1 MATKRVTIKAYGQT
15 FQLSH
20 GTGNEWKVSAVMPD
34 TSSYSQA
41 DHYYPVTVEAE
52 DEAGNVTTKTVDDPI
67 LGEKL
72 KLFVREITA
81 PVITISSP
89 TAGTKTSNKRPPVVF
104 TVTDN
109 DSGVDE
115 DTIKLSLDGQT
126 YTTANFTKEAV
137 SGGYKYTYT
146 PTADLPDD
154 EYTATVSASDNDG
167 NAATPKSVTFEV
179 YAAAPTLSV
188 TDPAEDGVTNKPS
201 LQYAAT
207 TNGAELIVTVNGTPQ
222 AWKLTMP
229 ESAPRRSVISIVGS
243 RASIDASLSNM
254 SAPSRQST
262 HLALFGKSFMGESPS
277 SVSGDVCGEPRVS
290 RAARG
295 SCVLRKR

>member
-1 MATKRVTIKAYGQT
+1 MESVLR
-15 FQLSH
+15 
-20 GTGNEWKVSAVMPD
+20 
-34 TSSYSQA
+34 
-41 DHYYPVTVEAE
+41 
-52 DEAGNVTTKTVDDPI
+52 VDDPV

-72 KLFVREITA
+72 KLFVKEITA

-89 TAGTKTSNKRPPVVF
+89 TEGTKTSSERPPIVF
-104 TVTDN
+104 TITDN

-115 DTIKLSLDGQT
+115 STVKLNLNGQT

-188 TDPAEDGVTNKPS
+188 TSPAEDGVTNQPT
-201 LQYAAT
+201 LQYEAE
-207 TNGAELIVTVNGTPQ
+207 TNGAELVVTVNGEPQ
-222 AWKLTMP
+222 TVNLSGGTATGTLTLS
-229 ESAPRRSVISIVGS
+229 EGTNTIISTAKSETGVETAVTRVITLDTQPPQITDFELSDPNPTVGETV
-243 RASIDASLSNM
+243 IFTVTVED
-254 SAPSRQST
+254 
-262 HLALFGKSFMGESPS
+262 
-277 SVSGDVCGEPRVS
+277 
-290 RAARG
+290 
-295 SCVLRKR
+295 

>member
-137 SGGYKYTYT
+137 PGGYKYTYT

-222 AWKLTMP
+222 TVNLSEGTATGTLTLT
-229 ESAPRRSVISIVGS
+229 EGVNTIISTAKSETGVETSVTRTIELDTHPPQITDIEYSDDDPIVGS
-243 RASIDASLSNM
+243 TVIITVTVED
-254 SAPSRQST
+254 
-262 HLALFGKSFMGESPS
+262 
-277 SVSGDVCGEPRVS
+277 
-290 RAARG
+290 
-295 SCVLRKR
+295 

>member
-15 FQLSH
+15 FQLTH
-20 GTGNEWKVSAVMPD
+20 DTGNQWRVSAVMPD
-34 TSSYSQA
+34 TSSYNE
-41 DHYYPVTVEAE
+41 DEHYYPVTVEAE
-52 DEAGNVTTKTVDDPI
+52 DEAGNVTTKTVDDPT

-72 KLFVREITA
+72 KLYVKEITA

-89 TAGTKTSNKRPPVVF
+89 TQGTKTSNKRPPVVF

-115 DTIKLSLDGQT
+115 STVKLVLGGQT

-146 PTADLPDD
+146 PTADLADD

-188 TDPAEDGVTNKPS
+188 TSPAEDGVTNKNT

-207 TNGAELIVTVNGTPQ
+207 TNGAELVVTVNGEPQ
-222 AWKLTMP
+222 TVNLSGGTATGTLTLT
-229 ESAPRRSVISIVGS
+229 EGTNTIISTAKSETGVATEVTRVITLDTQPPQITDITYSEDNPTVGS
-243 RASIDASLSNM
+243 TVIITVTVED
-254 SAPSRQST
+254 
-262 HLALFGKSFMGESPS
+262 
-277 SVSGDVCGEPRVS
+277 
-290 RAARG
+290 
-295 SCVLRKR
+295 

>member
-222 AWKLTMP
+222 TVNLSEGTATGTLTLT
-229 ESAPRRSVISIVGS
+229 EGVNTIISTAKSETGVETSVTRTIELDTHPPQITDIEYSDDDPIVGS
-243 RASIDASLSNM
+243 TVIITVTVED
-254 SAPSRQST
+254 
-262 HLALFGKSFMGESPS
+262 
-277 SVSGDVCGEPRVS
+277 
-290 RAARG
+290 
-295 SCVLRKR
+295 

>member
-1 MATKRVTIKAYGQT
+1 MATKRVTFTAYGSAL
-15 FQLSH
+15 QLTH
-20 GTGNEWKVSAVMPD
+20 DTGNKWKVSGVMPAK
-34 TSSYSQA
+34 SSYSQP
-41 DHYYPVTVEAE
+41 DHYYPVTIEAE
-52 DEAGNVTTKTVDDPI
+52 DEAGNITTKTVDDPV

-81 PVITISSP
+81 PVITILSP
-89 TAGTKTSNKRPPVVF
+89 TQGTKTSNKRPPVVF

-115 DTIKLSLDGQT
+115 STIKLAINGQT

-146 PTADLPDD
+146 PTADLADD

-188 TDPAEDGVTNKPS
+188 TSPAEDGVTNQPT

-207 TNGAELIVTVNGTPQ
+207 TNGPELVVTVNGTPQ
-222 AWKLTMP
+222 TVNLSGGTATGTLTLS
-229 ESAPRRSVISIVGS
+229 EGTNTIISTAKSETGVETAVTRVITLDTQPPQIIDFELNDPNPTVGETV
-243 RASIDASLSNM
+243 IFTVTVED
-254 SAPSRQST
+254 
-262 HLALFGKSFMGESPS
+262 
-277 SVSGDVCGEPRVS
+277 
-290 RAARG
+290 
-295 SCVLRKR
+295 

>member
-1 MATKRVTIKAYGQT
+1 MAMKRVTIKAYGQT
-15 FQLSH
+15 FQLTH
-20 GTGNEWKVSAVMPD
+20 DTGNQWRVSAVMPD
-34 TSSYSQA
+34 TSSYSQP

-52 DEAGNVTTKTVDDPI
+52 DEAGNVTTKTVDDPT

-72 KLFVREITA
+72 KLYVKEITA

-89 TAGTKTSNKRPPVVF
+89 TQGTKTSNKRPPVVF

-109 DSGVDE
+109 DSGVNE
-115 DTIKLSLDGQT
+115 STVKLVLGGQT

-146 PTADLPDD
+146 PTSDLADD

-188 TDPAEDGVTNKPS
+188 TSPAEDGVTNKS
-201 LQYAAT
+201 NLQYAAT

-222 AWKLTMP
+222 TVNLSGGTATGTLTLT
-229 ESAPRRSVISIVGS
+229 EGVNTIISTAKSETGVETSVTRTIELDTHPPQITDIEYSEDDPIVGS
-243 RASIDASLSNM
+243 TVIITVTVED
-254 SAPSRQST
+254 
-262 HLALFGKSFMGESPS
+262 
-277 SVSGDVCGEPRVS
+277 
-290 RAARG
+290 
-295 SCVLRKR
+295 

>member
-1 MATKRVTIKAYGQT
+1 MAMKRVTVKAYSQV
-15 FQLSH
+15 FQLTH
-20 GTGNEWKVSAVMPD
+20 ETGNKWKVSSVMPD
-34 TSSYSQA
+34 TSSYSQP

-52 DEAGNVTTKTVDDPI
+52 DEAGNITTKTVDDPT

-72 KLFVREITA
+72 KLYVKELTA

-89 TAGTKTSNKRPPVVF
+89 TEGTKTSSKRPPIVF
-104 TVTDN
+104 TITDN

-115 DTIKLSLDGQT
+115 STIKLVLNGQT

-188 TDPAEDGVTNKPS
+188 TSPAEDGVTNQPT
-201 LQYAAT
+201 LQYEAE
-207 TNGAELIVTVNGTPQ
+207 TNGAELVVTVNGEPQ
-222 AWKLTMP
+222 TVNLSGGTATGTLTLS
-229 ESAPRRSVISIVGS
+229 EGTNTIISTAKSETGVETSVPRVITLDTQPPQILDIEYSNPNPTVGS
-243 RASIDASLSNM
+243 TVIITVTVED
-254 SAPSRQST
+254 
-262 HLALFGKSFMGESPS
+262 
-277 SVSGDVCGEPRVS
+277 
-290 RAARG
+290 
-295 SCVLRKR
+295 

>member
-20 GTGNEWKVSAVMPD
+20 GTENEWKVSAVMPD

-137 SGGYKYTYT
+137 PGGYKYTYT

-188 TDPAEDGVTNKPS
+188 TDPAEDGVINKPS

-222 AWKLTMP
+222 TINLSEGTATGTLTLT
-229 ESAPRRSVISIVGS
+229 EGVNTIISTAKSETGVETSVTRTIELDTHPPQITDIEYSDDDPIVGS
-243 RASIDASLSNM
+243 TVIITVTVED
-254 SAPSRQST
+254 
-262 HLALFGKSFMGESPS
+262 
-277 SVSGDVCGEPRVS
+277 
-290 RAARG
+290 
-295 SCVLRKR
+295 

>member
-137 SGGYKYTYT
+137 PGGYKYTYT

-222 AWKLTMP
+222 TINLSEGTATGTLTLT
-229 ESAPRRSVISIVGS
+229 EGVNTIISTAKSETGVETSVTRTIELDTHPPQITDIEYSDDDPIVGS
-243 RASIDASLSNM
+243 TVIITVTVED
-254 SAPSRQST
+254 
-262 HLALFGKSFMGESPS
+262 
-277 SVSGDVCGEPRVS
+277 
-290 RAARG
+290 
-295 SCVLRKR
+295 